1 MASKTDM
8 NRAKEFSQQMD
19 QIFPTN
25 WEELTAKDFEDCNE
39 RYKFFAHAC
48 TSLQSLQN
56 FLKNEIV
63 HLFGDQVFKGLN
75 QKYIRH
81 HIARWCVAGITP
93 GGLTKKQ
100 LQSFY
105 TEQQITQMYAKE
117 GDAQTFSKSLENPFN
132 LPFGMSQRFQPDFDP
147 KGHYIKVLCAIDKC
161 LFRMGATRTNAIW
174 VKKRKLSHGACA
186 DGNAAAG
193 NGGDE
198 NAGARNDADESDGD
212 SVDADESDSASVDA
226 DENDDLEAV
235 KNIELAVEAVK
246 KSVQKAL
253 APDQENEGDA
263 IDDGDEETDGDDEVD
278 GIDDGD
284 EETDRNV
291 PAVNTSKKIL
301 RSTLNGSLVRTY
313 PKSSSGTSSKRRRIH
328 FIQVPYISL
337 RTSYV
342 FCNFFTF
349 AIRI

>member
-8 NRAKEFSQQMD
+8 NRAKKFSDTMD
-19 QIFPTN
+19 ELLPTD
-25 WEELTAKDFEDCNE
+25 WERLTVEAFEDCNE

-48 TSLQSLQN
+48 TSLRSLQN

-63 HLFGDQVFKGLN
+63 HLFGDQVFKELN
-75 QKYIRH
+75 KKNIRH

-93 GGLTKKQ
+93 GGLTKKH

-105 TEQQITQMYAKE
+105 TEQQITQMYAKKD
-117 GDAQTFSKSLENPFN
+117 DAKTFSKSLENPFN

-147 KGHYIKVLCAIDKC
+147 NGHYIKVLCAIDKY
-161 LFRMGATRTNAIW
+161 LNRMIATKSHTMW
-174 VKKRKLSHGACA
+174 VKRRKLNHGDCA

-198 NAGARNDADESDGD
+198 NAGARNDADESDGV

-226 DENDDLEAV
+226 DENDDVEAV
-235 KNIELAVEAVK
+235 KKIELAVEAVK
-246 KSVQKAL
+246 NSVQKAL

-263 IDDGDEETDGDDEVD
+263 MDDGDEETDGDDDVD

-291 PAVNTSKKIL
+291 AAVNTSKRFL
-301 RSTLNGSLVRTY
+301 RSTQNGLLGPTY
-313 PKSSSGTSSKRRRIH
+313 PKSSKGTSSKRRLTKQRRSQ
-328 FIQVPYISL
+328 FLQVPYISL
-337 RTSYV
+337 
-342 FCNFFTF
+342 
-349 AIRI
+349 